1 MGLKILFVRFSSI
14 GDIVL
19 TSPVLRC
26 WRKSRPNDELHYL
39 TKSQFSF
46 LLSENP
52 NIDKV
57 HELTAFS
64 ETLKNLK
71 KEKFDLIVDLHKNL
85 RTTRLSLSL
94 GVKRITFNKLSW
106 AKYLSV
112 RKKDVSVLPDLH
124 IVDRYFGACKN
135 YIEDD
140 GLGLDYFGEQKPQL
154 FKELPSEYAVI
165 VAGAAHPTK
174 KIPEELLAKIQE
186 KSKLPCIILG
196 AKSDDN
202 VAFNSMQNVV
212 NLCGKTNLH
221 ESAYVVKSAN
231 HVYSSDTGLMHI
243 AAAFQK
249 EITVFWGNTVPEF
262 GMYPFRTPHINKEV
276 GGLSCRPCSKI
287 GFPECPKGHFKCMM
301 DQEV

>member
-1 MGLKILFVRFSSI
+1 MRAIHLFLYEWKHFIRNPFKVIAVLLFTLATAYGLHNGASLYEKQSQEIQNIQNKIKEDRE
-14 GDIVL
+14 
-19 TSPVLRC
+19 T
-26 WRKSRPNDELHYL
+26 Y
-39 TKSQFSF
+39 
-46 LLSENP
+46 SEN
-52 NIDKV
+52 
-57 HELTAFS
+57 
-64 ETLKNLK
+64 
-71 KEKFDLIVDLHKNL
+71 
-85 RTTRLSLSL
+85 
-94 GVKRITFNKLSW
+94 
-106 AKYLSV
+106 
-112 RKKDVSVLPDLH
+112 
-124 IVDRYFGACKN
+124 
-135 YIEDD
+135 YIKDD

-287 GFPECPKGHFKCMM
+287 GFPECPKGQFKCMM
-301 DQEV
+301 DQEG